1 MPDVKVYIR
10 QENLDKWNAIASK
23 ADWINTLL
31 ANSDNTSSYGA
42 ARQTPVG
49 PMVTVL
55 TETIKQ
61 PVAERLPDIP
71 GLGVAS
77 DLAEPEC
84 KRHHQPVSM
93 CARLH

>member
-10 QENLDKWNAIASK
+10 QENLEAWNSITAKSEWVNAKLSGTPTK
-23 ADWINTLL
+23 TKEPLL
-31 ANSDNTSSYGA
+31 GDYLPSEL
-42 ARQTPVG
+42 P
-49 PMVTVL
+49 
-55 TETIKQ
+55 IKQ
-61 PVAERLPDIP
+61 PVAKRLPDIP